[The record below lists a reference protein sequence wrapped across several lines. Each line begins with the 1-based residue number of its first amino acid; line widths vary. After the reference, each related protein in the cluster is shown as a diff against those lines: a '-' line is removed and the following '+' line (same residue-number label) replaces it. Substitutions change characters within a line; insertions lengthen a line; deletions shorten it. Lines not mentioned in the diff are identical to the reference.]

1 MNLFT
6 KTRNSVMHYNEIY
19 FWTATISKWRYLLK
33 DDSFKKVIIDS
44 LMYLSLQK
52 KIKVYG
58 FVIMPNHIHLIWEM
72 LEANGKENPY
82 ESFLKYTAHHFQKIL
97 KAKNN
102 NVYSQYNVDEST
114 RRQRYWKRDSLAVQ
128 IMNREMA
135 QQKIE
140 YIHNNPLQEHWNLVA
155 EPELYYYSSAYDYVN
170 NFSRF
175 TFLYHYFDRV

>member
-1 MNLFT
+1 MKNK
-6 KTRNSVMHYNEIY
+6 KTEDY
-19 FWTATISKWRYLLK
+19 A
-33 DDSFKKVIIDS
+33 
-44 LMYLSLQK
+44 
-52 KIKVYG
+52 
-58 FVIMPNHIHLIWEM
+58 
-72 LEANGKENPY
+72 
-82 ESFLKYTAHHFQKIL
+82 
-97 KAKNN
+97 
-102 NVYSQYNVDEST
+102 QYNVDETT
-114 RRQRYWKRDSLAVQ
+114 RKQRYWKRDSLAIQ